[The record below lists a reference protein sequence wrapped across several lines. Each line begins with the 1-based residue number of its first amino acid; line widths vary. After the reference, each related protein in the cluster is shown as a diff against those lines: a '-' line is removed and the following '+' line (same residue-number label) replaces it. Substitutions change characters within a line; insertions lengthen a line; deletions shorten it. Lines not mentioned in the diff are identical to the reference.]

1 MQAVLWHWG
10 EWELRDLSW
19 GQDRDL
25 SGLYV
30 GAFLKVLVSCG
41 FLLGGWGCEVNVL
54 FRLEAS

>member
-1 MQAVLWHWG
+1 MQAVPRHWG

-19 GQDRDL
+19 GDDRDL

-30 GAFLKVLVSCG
+30 DAFSKVLVSCG

-54 FRLEAS
+54 FRL